1 MTDAILTAFAASEP
15 LPAGVVARA
24 GRWPADEAAIA
35 SVRRTVF
42 IDEQGVPEAMEWVA
56 LDAEC
61 DWFLA
66 EAEGAAVAVARLT
79 PDGRIGRM
87 AVLAPWRGLG
97 IGSALLALAL
107 RRVAERGLEQ
117 VELHAQSH
125 ALGFYGR
132 FGFTAEGPEFDE
144 AGIPHRHMILNIT
157 KD

>member
-1 MTDAILTAFAASEP
+1 VL
-15 LPAGVVARA
+15 ARA
-24 GRWPADEAAIA
+24 GRWPEDAPAIA
-35 SVRRTVF
+35 GVRRAVF
-42 IDEQGVPEAMEWVA
+42 IDEQGVPEAMEWEA

-66 EAEGAAVAVARLT
+66 AADSGAVAVARLT
-79 PDGRIGRM
+79 PAGRIGRM

-107 RRVAERGLEQ
+107 QRAVERGLAR

-125 ALGFYGR
+125 ALGFYAR
-132 FGFTAEGPEFDE
+132 FGFTAEGPEFDA
-144 AGIPHRHMILNIT
+144 AGIPHRHMILNIS